1 MISVSNFIRLTP
13 PNMALRYDKKLSPF
27 PSRFNEQQREKIK
40 AVSDKKQISEAEAV
54 RLMVD
59 VYELR

>member
-1 MISVSNFIRLTP
+1 
-13 PNMALRYDKKLSPF
+13 MALRYDKKLSPF

-59 VYELR
+59 AYELR